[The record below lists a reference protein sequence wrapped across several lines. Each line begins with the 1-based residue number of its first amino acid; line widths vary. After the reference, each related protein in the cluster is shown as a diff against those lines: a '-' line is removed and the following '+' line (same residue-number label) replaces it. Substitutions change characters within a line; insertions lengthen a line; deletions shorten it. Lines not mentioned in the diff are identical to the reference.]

1 MNFSI
6 ALMLAAAADISAVP
20 ADFVKYFVMMCAAGL
35 GMWYTHKRGMRA
47 SGTRSDPV
55 SIAQPLEIQHKAR
68 YAHKEEVEKV
78 NLEVK
83 RIIEAGDE
91 RQEKIIEAIGNSE
104 RRLLSEVKD
113 LHVRLNPVA
122 EASKEHAALLDQINH
137 RLTNHERL
145 RQEESHRI
153 HQRIDDAIRLST
165 AKK

>member
-1 MNFSI
+1 MI
-6 ALMLAAAADISAVP
+6 LTAASDISSVP
-20 ADFVKYFVMMCAAGL
+20 AEFVKYFIMMCAAGA
-35 GMWYTHKRGMRA
+35 GMWYAHKRGMRA
-47 SGTRSDPV
+47 SGTKSDPV

-91 RQEKIIEAIGNSE
+91 RQEKIIDAIGNSE

-113 LHVRLNPVA
+113 LHIRLNPVA
-122 EASKEHAALLDQINH
+122 AASSAHAALLEQINH
-137 RLTNHERL
+137 RLTNHEKL
-145 RQEESHRI
+145 RQEESQRI

-165 AKK
+165 SKK